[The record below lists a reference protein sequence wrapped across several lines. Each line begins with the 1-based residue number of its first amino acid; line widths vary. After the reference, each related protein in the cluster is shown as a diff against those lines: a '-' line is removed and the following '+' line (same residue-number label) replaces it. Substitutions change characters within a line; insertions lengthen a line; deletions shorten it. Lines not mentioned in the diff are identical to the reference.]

1 MKHTYDI
8 EYRLDD
14 IENYDATEYSDT
26 YTRKIDAMIFA
37 KRIIKKY
44 GDRVVLCDLK
54 IYDEDGYLEDVINI
68 I

>member
-1 MKHTYDI
+1 
-8 EYRLDD
+8 
-14 IENYDATEYSDT
+14 
-26 YTRKIDAMIFA
+26 MIFA

>member
-26 YTRKIDAMIFA
+26 YTRRLM
-37 KRIIKKY
+37 
-44 GDRVVLCDLK
+44 L
-54 IYDEDGYLEDVINI
+54 
-68 I
+68 